1 MKNILPILAAAAA
14 LLFLPSCEDFFGP
27 GKNASTPAT
36 LLRWRF
42 SQASFQKALYDLPD
56 TNDFILTIT
65 SSSGSTL
72 YSGAYGASPEVL
84 PVSAGSYILK
94 VVSTDASLPAFDTPV
109 YGDEKV
115 ILIKEGENA
124 SVSFDCVLLDAGIR
138 LRISP
143 GFAAAYPG
151 GILYVSGAEG
161 KLLYGLSESRTA
173 FFRPGAVSLLLYEG
187 GEGRTVFSR
196 DLYAGEILSLKV
208 SPGSSSSGGEAPGAS
223 SSIHVDTTAVYMD
236 DECIIGE
243 VGGEAGSSME
253 KAMSVAEAKAS
264 LGRSGVWVLGY
275 IVGGDLS
282 SSGCSM
288 TTEPPFSKDTH
299 FAIAARSSTTT
310 KSSCMS
316 VELKKGEVRDALN
329 LVSNPWLKG
338 WAVYLKGDIV
348 EAYFGIPGI
357 KNVSEYHLKE

>member
-1 MKNILPILAAAAA
+1 MKKFITFLAAAAA

-27 GKNASTPAT
+27 GKDSSSPAT
-36 LLRWRF
+36 SLRWRF
-42 SQASFQKALYDLPD
+42 SRASFTKALYELPD

-94 VVSTDASLPAFDTPV
+94 VVSTDAALPAFDTPV

-115 ILIKEGENA
+115 ILVKEGENA
-124 SVSFDCVLLDAGIR
+124 SVSFDCTLLDAGVR
-138 LRISP
+138 LRISS
-143 GFAAAYPG
+143 GFANAYPDG
-151 GILYVSGAEG
+151 LLYVSGADG
-161 KLLYGLSESRTA
+161 KLLYGTNESRTA
-173 FFRPGAVSLLLYEG
+173 FFKPGAVSLLLYEG
-187 GEGRTVFSR
+187 GEGRTVFTR

-208 SPGSSSSGGEAPGAS
+208 LPGAS
-223 SSIHVDTTAVYMD
+223 SSGGDATGASSSIRVDTTAVYMD

-243 VGGEAGSSME
+243 VGGDAGSSMD
-253 KAMSVAEAKAS
+253 KAMSIAEAKAS
-264 LGRSGVWVLGY
+264 IGRTGVWVLGF

-282 SSGCSM
+282 SSGSAM

-299 FAIAARSSTTT
+299 LAIAARSSTTA

-316 VELKKGEVRDALN
+316 VELRKGAVRDALN
-329 LVSNPWLKG
+329 LVSNPGLKG
-338 WAVYLKGDIV
+338 RAVYLKGDIV